1 MPTDRPN
8 AAELVEAVREF
19 LEDHVAPNVDG
30 QLAFHARVAINALAI
45 VERTMGQGDAMDDAE
60 LERLKYLLDRDGNL
74 AELNAALCRA
84 IRAGK
89 IDGQREALLA
99 HLRRTAEDKIALANP
114 RYLVKR
120 G

>member
-1 MPTDRPN
+1 MMN
-8 AAELVEAVREF
+8 KMSQIEKNMLEF
-19 LEDHVAPNVDG
+19 
-30 QLAFHARVAINALAI
+30 QRK
-45 VERTMGQGDAMDDAE
+45 E
-60 LERLKYLLDRDGNL
+60 LERLKNLLGRDGDL

-84 IRAGK
+84 IRAGE